1 MYTSRRERLMHY
13 REAYSSDIEQIASFY
28 NELAYYIQQQTHD
41 AYWDF
46 GKLET
51 EGLKEYLKNIIAHEE
66 AILLVAV
73 EEQEIVGFLTGEI
86 MTCHLPISSV
96 KEVGYIAGAYVVEK
110 FRGQGIMKNLEGRAI
125 EFFKNKGLK
134 YVEVNFITNNVI
146 AKESWKGM
154 GYCTF
159 REQARK
165 FIG

>member
-1 MYTSRRERLMHY
+1 MDY
-13 REAYSSDIEQIASFY
+13 RKAYSSEVEIIANLH

-41 AYWDF
+41 DYWDF

-73 EEQEIVGFLTGEI
+73 EEQEIVGFLVGEI
-86 MTCHLPISSV
+86 MTCHLPISSI

-110 FRGQGIMKNLEGRAI
+110 YRGQGIMKNLEEQAV
-125 EFFKNKGLK
+125 EFFINNGLK

>member
-1 MYTSRRERLMHY
+1 MDY
-13 REAYSSDIEQIASFY
+13 RKAYSSEVEKIANLH

-41 AYWDF
+41 DYWDF

-51 EGLKEYLKNIIAHEE
+51 EGLKEHLKNIIAHEE

-73 EEQEIVGFLTGEI
+73 EEQEIVGFLVGEI
-86 MTCHLPISSV
+86 MTCHLPISSI

-110 FRGQGIMKNLEGRAI
+110 YRGQGIMKNLEEQAV
-125 EFFKNKGLK
+125 EFFINNGLK